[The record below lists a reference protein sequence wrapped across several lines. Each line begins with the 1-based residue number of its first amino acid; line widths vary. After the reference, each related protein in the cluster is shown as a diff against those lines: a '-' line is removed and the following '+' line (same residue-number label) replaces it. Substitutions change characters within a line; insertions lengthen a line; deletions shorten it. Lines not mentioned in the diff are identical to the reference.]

1 MFETPRCDS
10 PHSISTRQIASPK
23 TFKNSFKNKNKSLI
37 LISLHN
43 MSFELKSSKWV
54 RRMVGRAEGFGQY
67 LLRMSAKIGCQ
78 DDDESS

>member
-1 MFETPRCDS
+1 MFETPRYSDS
-10 PHSISTRQIASPK
+10 PHSISTRLIASPK
-23 TFKNSFKNKNKSLI
+23 TFKNSFENKILI
-37 LISLHN
+37 LILLHN
-43 MSFELKSSKWV
+43 MSFKLKSSKWV